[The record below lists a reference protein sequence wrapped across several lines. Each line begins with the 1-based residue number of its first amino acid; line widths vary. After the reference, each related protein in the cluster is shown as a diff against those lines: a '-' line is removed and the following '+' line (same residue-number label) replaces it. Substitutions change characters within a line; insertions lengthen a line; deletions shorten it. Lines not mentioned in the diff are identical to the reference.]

1 MPKTKFLSVAALSV
15 VLILGALLQ
24 PVLAAQSLSH
34 DDRVAYVTK
43 MGLIQGHL
51 WVAAALVEGGHLALG
66 AKHAKHPGQEVYQDL
81 QPYFAATGASGF
93 AQELQAMSDRLAAD
107 SDVSVHHAYKRVM
120 ASINRLVEAQKLSG
134 IERLQVA
141 LALVT
146 QAEIEYRAGIQ
157 QGAVVDVKEYQ
168 DARGFVE
175 IAQGLVASWQVARDQ
190 DAKTKAG
197 LLRELSQVKQLWP
210 SLVPKTE
217 RLGGGDELTSLVEA
231 LQAAVQTLS

>member
-1 MPKTKFLSVAALSV
+1 MPKTNFLTVAALSV
-15 VLILGALLQ
+15 VLMLGALLQ
-24 PVLAAQSLSH
+24 PLFAAQSLSH

-51 WVAAALVEGGHLALG
+51 WVAAALVEGGHMALG

-81 QPYFAATGASGF
+81 QPYFAATGAPGF
-93 AQELQAMSDRLAAD
+93 ALELQAMSDQLAAD
-107 SDVSVHHAYKRVM
+107 SGASVHHAYERVM
-120 ASINRLVEAQKLSG
+120 ASINQLVEAQNLSG
-134 IERLQVA
+134 LEKLQVA

-190 DAKTKAG
+190 DAKSKAG
-197 LLRELSQVKQLWP
+197 LLRKLSQVKQLWP
-210 SLVPKTE
+210 NLVPKTE
-217 RLGGGDELTSLVEA
+217 RLSDGAELASLVEA
-231 LQAAVQTLS
+231 LQAAVQELS